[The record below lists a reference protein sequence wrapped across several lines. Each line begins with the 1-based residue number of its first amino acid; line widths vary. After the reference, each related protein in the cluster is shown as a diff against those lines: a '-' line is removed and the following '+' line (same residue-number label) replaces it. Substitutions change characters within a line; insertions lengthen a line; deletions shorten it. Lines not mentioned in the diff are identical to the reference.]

1 MIVDRVL
8 SPAIVIKGVALL
20 ELLPRL
26 VGLDEVIKTCI
37 RFNFFRRN
45 AMYSLQKNGLSCCQR
60 CVRSLILGIG
70 LLVFGSMN
78 LAAGG
83 GQQSEN
89 KAQAGGKPFQGQT
102 VTIAFN
108 QPADSLRED
117 FNIWYDHLKQRARD
131 EYGINLVIEMVSW
144 GDYLNKH
151 LMSVATGQGPDIIQ
165 LGSGTPSVVAAAGGL
180 LDLRP
185 YMDKFEGGFDVYF
198 DVGKY
203 YAQYDGKIIALP
215 WGGGGRVTY
224 YNKKYYDAAGLKY
237 PQNNWTWEQFLS
249 DIDKLT
255 KYLGRPAYA
264 VMGTANETTYNFWA
278 NIVTDG
284 GKILSPD
291 NKSAAFND
299 AVGVKSVR
307 KILDL
312 YDKGYTAP
320 SFAESTTDDIL
331 LSFMNGDVAVSY
343 GNASWWVDIIKKM
356 GVDDFGI
363 VTMPVGSTGLTTGA
377 VTMSEYGVMSYAKN
391 KDASVAILAMLASP
405 EETIT
410 STVILGWVPFRNDLK
425 DNSAYKK
432 YQFFETFF
440 LNAEKSV
447 MHIPQIANVSTVLSS
462 STKVL
467 NDIYSRAVTGT
478 RFSDADIKAR
488 LDALSTEVNNML
500 K

>member
-1 MIVDRVL
+1 M
-8 SPAIVIKGVALL
+8 K
-20 ELLPRL
+20 
-26 VGLDEVIKTCI
+26 
-37 RFNFFRRN
+37 
-45 AMYSLQKNGLSCCQR
+45 YSRKNGFSRYVVKGLLGLM
-60 CVRSLILGIG
+60 VGIG
-70 LLVFGSMN
+70 LLFSAADVF
-78 LAAGG
+78 AGG
-83 GQQSEN
+83 GEQSGGG
-89 KAQAGGKPFQGQT
+89 AQTGGKAFQGQT
-102 VTIAFN
+102 VTVAFN
-108 QPADSLRED
+108 QAADILRED
-117 FNIWYDHLKQRARD
+117 FNKWYEHLKQRAKD
-131 EYGINLVIEMVSW
+131 EYGINLVIETVSW

-165 LGSGTPSVVAAAGGL
+165 LGSGAPSVVAAAGGL

-185 YMDKFEGGFDVYF
+185 YMDKFKGGFDVYF

-237 PQNNWTWEQFLS
+237 PQNNWTWDQFLS
-249 DIDKLT
+249 DADKLT
-255 KYLGRPAYA
+255 KHLGRPAYA
-264 VMGTANETTYNFWA
+264 VMGAGNDVTYNFWA

-291 NKSAAFND
+291 NKSALFND
-299 AVGVKSVR
+299 AIGVKNVR

-312 YDKGYTAP
+312 YDKGYLAP
-320 SFAESTTDDIL
+320 SFAESTTDEML
-331 LSFMNGDVAVSY
+331 LAFINGEIAISY
-343 GNASWWVDIIKKM
+343 GNASWWIDVIKKM

-363 VTMPVGSTGLTTGA
+363 VTSPVGSTGLTTGA
-377 VTMSEYGVMSYAKN
+377 VTMSEYGVMSYTKN

-405 EETIT
+405 EETLT

-425 DNSAYKK
+425 DNPAYKK
-432 YQFFETFF
+432 YQFFETLF

-467 NDIYSRAVTGT
+467 NDVYSKAVTGT
-478 RFSDADIKAR
+478 KFSDADIKAR
-488 LDALSTEVNNML
+488 LDALASEVNNML